1 MADSATNTSTL
12 VQYFGIFGLYLPVTY
27 ILAGA
32 LADAISQQWSVS
44 GASLSAL
51 LGAILNFIGHRLADY
66 AGSTTSKMQSSIL
79 SGNAA
84 NLSGIYSG
92 CTVPGFEG
100 FESMLAPQSLVII
113 FSMTTFF
120 FIDISQ
126 NRPGQ
131 SISGLIGLTVIA
143 TLVQI
148 YVLMSNACW
157 TPDFYASWIP
167 NKTLMLIPILF
178 AGLFGVAGAGFGY
191 LINNAIKQALLVVVP
206 PPPGPTATPSTF
218 VCPAGQTNYGGIC
231 CTTGQHNMN
240 GQCVAQCPAG
250 TVSISHVCMTPD
262 QAASAGSGV
271 TSSGGGFGSTLPSI
285 GGFGGGGAGT
295 SDDNQFVCEAYKNG
309 ELITS
314 TIAE

>member
-1 MADSATNTSTL
+1 MADSTTNTSTL

-120 FIDISQ
+120 FIDIKQ
-126 NRPGQ
+126 NQPGQ

-167 NKTLMLIPILF
+167 NILMLGPILF

-191 LINNAIKQALLVVVP
+191 LINNAIKKALPVAVP
-206 PPPGPTATPSTF
+206 PSTVKATQADGP
-218 VCPAGQTNYGGIC
+218 
-231 CTTGQHNMN
+231 
-240 GQCVAQCPAG
+240 
-250 TVSISHVCMTPD
+250 VS
-262 QAASAGSGV
+262 
-271 TSSGGGFGSTLPSI
+271 TSSGGFGSTLPPV
-285 GGFGGGGAGT
+285 GGSGGGGAGT

-309 ELITS
+309 ELVTS
-314 TIAE
+314 TITE